1 MPVPGIIQPM
11 DLEKPSFRPFIF
23 PTIFLIIAGW
33 SGLIAVMLLNLPFLW
48 PRWAFFA
55 LVVMAF
61 TGTAL
66 PISFLW
72 NQRFLSNRAAVVA
85 RQAIWVGLYAAILV
99 WLSIGR
105 ILNFSVALWF
115 ILGFI
120 GLEFLLLLRE
130 RPTRSRMQ
138 REPSPPPEPS
148 PDSDSDPDLAPEPD
162 PEPHA
167 DSPDE
172 KAADSE

>member
-1 MPVPGIIQPM
+1 M
-11 DLEKPSFRPFIF
+11 DEKPSFRPFLF
-23 PTIFLIIAGW
+23 PTILLMIAGW
-33 SGLIAVMLLNLPFLW
+33 SGLLAVMNLNLPLLW

-55 LVVMAF
+55 LVVVAC

-72 NQRFLSNRAAVVA
+72 NQRFLSNRAGVVV
-85 RQAIWVGLYAAILV
+85 RQAIWVGLYAAILA

-138 REPSPPPEPS
+138 REPSPPAA
-148 PDSDSDPDLAPEPD
+148 DPD
-162 PEPHA
+162 PEP
-167 DSPDE
+167 DSAPEAEPDDE

>member
-1 MPVPGIIQPM
+1 
-11 DLEKPSFRPFIF
+11 L
-23 PTIFLIIAGW
+23 
-33 SGLIAVMLLNLPFLW
+33 LW

-55 LVVMAF
+55 LVVVAF

-72 NQRFLSNRAAVVA
+72 NQRFLSNRAGVVV
-85 RQAIWVGLYAAILV
+85 RQAIWVGLYAAILA

-115 ILGFI
+115 VLGFI

-138 REPSPPPEPS
+138 REPSPPPEPAS
-148 PDSDSDPDLAPEPD
+148 EADSDPEPD
-162 PEPHA
+162 PAPEAEP
-167 DSPDE
+167 DLDTDNQ